1 MLRFIVPAVCAL
13 GVVFVLLLGTALPEV
28 VASHFGPSGR
38 PDGFMPRSVFVAL
51 MAALVGGVPLLV
63 WWLQLRSIRS
73 GQLRIPHGDF
83 WRSPA
88 QLASTDIWL
97 SRHAA
102 AMAIVTTVFLCSV
115 YAMVV
120 AANREPVVAL
130 GAVPLW
136 LALIGYVAF
145 TGLWVLRLHRRFRRP

>member
-13 GVVFVLLLGTALPEV
+13 GVVFVVLLGTALPEI
-28 VASHFGPSGR
+28 VASHFGLSGR

-73 GQLRIPHGDF
+73 GRLRIPHGDF

-88 QLASTDIWL
+88 QLSSTDLWL

-102 AMAIVTTVFLCSV
+102 AMAIGTTVFLCSV

-120 AANREPVVAL
+120 AANRGPVVAL
-130 GAVPLW
+130 GDASLW
-136 LALIGYVAF
+136 LALIGYMAF